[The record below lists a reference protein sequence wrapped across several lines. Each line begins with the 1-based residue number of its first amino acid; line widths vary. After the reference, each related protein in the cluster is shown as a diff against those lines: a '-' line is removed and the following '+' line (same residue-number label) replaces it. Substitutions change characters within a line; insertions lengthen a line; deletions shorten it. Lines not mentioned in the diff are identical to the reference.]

1 MFKKIFK
8 YDNPS
13 ELRDALMDADE
24 KEYYEHKNDIK
35 IKQNVLNEQIQTKIV
50 VKRTRLENLVNAVK
64 NMLDSVTRWR
74 GNDLIDVE
82 MPDLE
87 REESAAQ
94 RRNQ

>member
-13 ELRDALMDADE
+13 ELRDALMDSHE

-64 NMLDSVTRWR
+64 NMLDSVTRRR

-87 REESAAQ
+87 RKESAAH

>member
-1 MFKKIFK
+1 MFKKFFG

-50 VKRTRLENLVNAVK
+50 VKCTRLENLVNAVK
-64 NMLDSVTRWR
+64 NMLDSVTRRR

>member
-35 IKQNVLNEQIQTKIV
+35 ISHNVLNEQIQTKIV
-50 VKRTRLENLVNAVK
+50 VKRTRLDNLVNAVK
-64 NMLDSVTRWR
+64 NMLDSVTRRR

-87 REESAAQ
+87 REESAAH

>member
-87 REESAAQ
+87 REESAAH

>member
-35 IKQNVLNEQIQTKIV
+35 IKQNVLNEQIQTKIF

-64 NMLDSVTRWR
+64 NMLDSVTRRR
-74 GNDLIDVE
+74 GNDLIDAE

>member
-1 MFKKIFK
+1 MFKKFFK

-13 ELRDALMDADE
+13 ELRDALMDVDE

-64 NMLDSVTRWR
+64 NMLDSVTRRR

-87 REESAAQ
+87 REESAAH

>member
-35 IKQNVLNEQIQTKIV
+35 IKQNVLNEQIQTKIF

-87 REESAAQ
+87 REESAAH